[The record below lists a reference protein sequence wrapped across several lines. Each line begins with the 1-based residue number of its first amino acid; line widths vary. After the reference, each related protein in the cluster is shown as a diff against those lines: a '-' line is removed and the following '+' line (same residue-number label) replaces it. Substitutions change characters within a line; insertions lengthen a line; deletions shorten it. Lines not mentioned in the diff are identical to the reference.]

1 MNLNRKMF
9 WFKLDRKQFGKVSS
23 DITMFENRQETIFYD
38 YVFSFDIK
46 ADKNLS
52 VVATLSNFILL
63 KKADLSNS

>member
-1 MNLNRKMF
+1 MF

-52 VVATLSNFILL
+52 VVAKLSNFILL

>member
-1 MNLNRKMF
+1 MF

-52 VVATLSNFILL
+52 VVATLSNSILL

>member
-1 MNLNRKMF
+1 MF

>member
-1 MNLNRKMF
+1 MF

-23 DITMFENRQETIFYD
+23 DITMFENRQETILYH
-38 YVFSFDIK
+38 YVFSFDTK